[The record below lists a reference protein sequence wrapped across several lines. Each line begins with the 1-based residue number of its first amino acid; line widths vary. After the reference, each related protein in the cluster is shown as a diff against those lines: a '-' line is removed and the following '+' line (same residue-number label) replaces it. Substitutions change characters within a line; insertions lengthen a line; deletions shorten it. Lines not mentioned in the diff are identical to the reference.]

1 MSDHNLAYLEKENAK
16 TNLSKALRKYLTATH
31 GFDMNDREITSELED
46 VFSDLGK
53 NYSIC
58 EN

>member
-1 MSDHNLAYLEKENAK
+1 MSNQNQAYSDKEQYK
-16 TNLSKALRKYLTATH
+16 MRLSSALRNYLTAAH
-31 GFDMNDREITSELED
+31 GFDMSDDEITSELED

-53 NYSIC
+53 NYSVS

>member
-1 MSDHNLAYLEKENAK
+1 MSDQNMAYTDKENAK
-16 TNLSKALRKYLTATH
+16 SKLSESLRKYLTAAH
-31 GFDMNDREITSELED
+31 GFDMNDDEITSELED

-53 NYSIC
+53 NYSVC